1 MVKCETFLSKSTP
14 FSHLLIL
21 THSQAL
27 EHLLN
32 FYEIDQ
38 PSKISGKITKNKLI
52 YKVVVGSCTGQ
63 IRVTTISNKM
73 MEIKSKACCNFD
85 TFFHSL

>member
-1 MVKCETFLSKSTP
+1 MP
-14 FSHLLIL
+14 FSHLLIF

-32 FYEIDQ
+32 FDEIDQ

-52 YKVVVGSCTGQ
+52 YKEDHARG
-63 IRVTTISNKM
+63 K
-73 MEIKSKACCNFD
+73 
-85 TFFHSL
+85 